1 MSVSLMMICCKFID
15 YLYQRI
21 THDKISITMA
31 DDNKNSNI
39 GCLILF
45 VIGVIGSIIYTICNT
60 SAEEFAETGMLVMF
74 GVTCLIIYL
83 LFRAFKGSSDS
94 SSDSSSNSRSS
105 AAPSSDKSD
114 NVGCLKALGIGVGV
128 LVLAGIIFSAIG
140 TDFEF
145 NMGLGIAVTVIATIV
160 IAVFFYA
167 NIKD

>member
-94 SSDSSSNSRSS
+94 RSDSRSS